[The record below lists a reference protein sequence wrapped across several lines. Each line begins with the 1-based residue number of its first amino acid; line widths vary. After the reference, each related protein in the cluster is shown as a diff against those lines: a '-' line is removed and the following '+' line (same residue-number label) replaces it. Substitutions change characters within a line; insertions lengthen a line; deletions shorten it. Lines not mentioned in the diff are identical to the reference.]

1 MRRGAGIIRSIA
13 FGIQACAIVV
23 LLTACNGQMFL
34 QSIRDTDTGTRSCL
48 QPFGRALRTIKY
60 CKGLV
65 QSKTEEKKDEKK
77 EAINRRTV
85 SAIILH
91 SMAIPVYDARQTVK
105 FTWFGQ
111 TFRVSRGSDALYH
124 TLFE

>member
-1 MRRGAGIIRSIA
+1 
-13 FGIQACAIVV
+13 
-23 LLTACNGQMFL
+23 MFL

-91 SMAIPVYDARQTVK
+91 SMAIHSRYPLRCPATVN
-105 FTWFGQ
+105 FTWIGQ